1 MTLLRTQTD
10 PQDFEED
17 FLLLEYLPNGNLLKV
32 VKNKAEHLS
41 ENQTKFYAA
50 EMFLAVNALHEEG
63 FMHRNVQISNF
74 LVHTS
79 GHLRLFLH
87 CSRS

>member
-1 MTLLRTQTD
+1 MRLLRTQTD

-17 FLLLEYLPNGNLLKV
+17 FLLLEYLPNGNLLRV
-32 VKNKAEHLS
+32 VKNKAERLS

-63 FMHRNVQISNF
+63 FMHRNIQISNF
-74 LVHTS
+74 LVHKS
-79 GHLRLFLH
+79 GHLRLFIH
-87 CSRS
+87 CSCS